1 MSKEIIIGIIIVVAL
16 FGIFSFGT
24 KYVENPQSQNMKDR
38 VEDNVNST
46 NKNKSFGFELVP
58 ETHNEKE
65 LEFLNI
71 YRRTIIEY
79 LTSNGIELQDLWIS
93 VHYSGLNKGKP
104 YMLINIRTYN
114 DERKKNLIVE
124 LFAKDNLDMLFSG
137 SNYDVWLGS
146 IDNYNT
152 K

>member
-1 MSKEIIIGIIIVVAL
+1 MSKEMIIGIIIVVAL

-24 KYVENPQSQNMKDR
+24 KYVENPQPQNTKGR

-46 NKNKSFGFELVP
+46 NKSFGFELVP
-58 ETHNEKE
+58 ETNNEKE
-65 LEFLNI
+65 IEFLNI

-79 LTSNGIELQDLWIS
+79 LTSNGIELKDLWIS
-93 VHYSGLNKGKP
+93 VHYSGLNRGKLH
-104 YMLINIRTYN
+104 MLFNIRTYN
-114 DERKKNLIVE
+114 NERKKNLIKE
-124 LFAKDNLDMLFSG
+124 LFAKENLDMLFSV
-137 SNYDVWLGS
+137 SDYDVWLDS